1 PLSAQLSGSLQTG
14 SGGMQREGL
23 PMLVGSFLSG
33 YAFWLLLGLA
43 LLISEFFVRSEEH
56 TSELQSR
63 ENLVCRLLLEKK
75 NYLKHFYI
83 SSFSYFLFLFFLR
96 HVSPYY
102 RSSFPTRRSS
112 DLPLSAQ
119 LSGSLQTGSGGMQRE
134 GLPMLVGSFLSGYA
148 FWLLLGLA
156 LLISEFFVPGV
167 VAVFFGIGALA
178 VGLLTL
184 AGVIE
189 SLPVQLLWFALI
201 SLVALFGLRR
211 HCTRW
216 LKGMV
221 GGQAQQDLDSAG
233 LLDQRVTVLT
243 DFVD

>member
-1 PLSAQLSGSLQTG
+1 MTEGSTAMASHHSQKLSDERYMSFRFQYAGNVTNLR
-14 SGGMQREGL
+14 GMYRFKRHHLIGWRQG
-23 PMLVGSFLSG
+23 PMVGVQWMTSMLFGSFL
-33 YAFWLLLGLA
+33 
-43 LLISEFFVRSEEH
+43 
-56 TSELQSR
+56 
-63 ENLVCRLLLEKK
+63 N
-75 NYLKHFYI
+75 
-83 SSFSYFLFLFFLR
+83 
-96 HVSPYY
+96 
-102 RSSFPTRRSS
+102 
-112 DLPLSAQ
+112 
-119 LSGSLQTGSGGMQRE
+119 
-134 GLPMLVGSFLSGYA
+134 GYA

-167 VAVFFGIGALA
+167 VAVFFGIGALI

-243 DFVD
+243 DFVDGVGDVLLNGAKWDAEASEPLRAGDTAWVTGFSGIVLRVSSRPGSSQTQ